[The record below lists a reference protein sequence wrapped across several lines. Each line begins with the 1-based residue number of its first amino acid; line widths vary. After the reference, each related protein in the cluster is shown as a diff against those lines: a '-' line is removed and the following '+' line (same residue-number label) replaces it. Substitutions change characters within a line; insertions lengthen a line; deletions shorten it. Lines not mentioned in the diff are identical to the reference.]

1 MRILFFGRL
10 GDRIGRDAEIE
21 LPPDVRNIADLRQL
35 LARLKPEV
43 GGEFLGRTLRA
54 CVDDTIVADDAA
66 ITDESEVAFF
76 PPLSGG

>member
-10 GDRIGRDAEIE
+10 GDRIGRETEVA
-21 LPPDVRNIADLRQL
+21 LPADVRNVADLRQL

-43 GGEFLGRTLRA
+43 GREFLGRTFRA
-54 CVDDTIVADDAA
+54 SVDDAIVQNDEPVTDD
-66 ITDESEVAFF
+66 SEVAFF

>member
-10 GDRIGRDAEIE
+10 GDRIGRETEVE
-21 LPPDVRNIADLRQL
+21 LPADVRNVADLRQL

-43 GGEFLGRTLRA
+43 GSEFLGKTLRA
-54 CVDDTIVADDAA
+54 CVDDAIVNDDHPV
-66 ITDESEVAFF
+66 DERSEVAFF